1 MIRARQITPAIVM
14 LQQQSYALELWTV
27 TSVVAVLFYLL
38 NKEKIMFQEFNTTLN
53 IPLLLIR

>member
-1 MIRARQITPAIVM
+1 M

-53 IPLLLIR
+53 IPLLLIRWF